1 MCIRDRIETTFNWLY
16 GSTYA
21 NWAQQAKDSFAAYN
35 EVYASLYDQAIV
47 SYEEADGVSRTEF
60 ENGAVILVNRT
71 EQPVTADGVEVP
83 ARDYVVIGG

>member
-1 MCIRDRIETTFNWLY
+1 M
-16 GSTYA
+16 
-21 NWAQQAKDSFAAYN
+21 
-35 EVYASLYDQAIV
+35 YASLYDQAIV